1 MVKRI
6 VYRTDTED
14 FQAGRVLRPR
24 GDHIATMNAMLHEA
38 ERLLRKGKVGGD
50 KIRSN
55 CVYVWETLEAGESN
69 WSHDKEKHLY
79 ELEICD
85 ADILHRGDSLFL
97 ATLAAVSDN
106 HQLATLIQEYW
117 NVPAKGKYVELM
129 VRRARVTK
137 KLKDKFVPRPNPL
150 GTKFETNEQ
159 FDARVLGHRI
169 KDGNGH

>member
-24 GDHIATMNAMLHEA
+24 GDHIATMNTMLHEA

-55 CVYVWETLEAGESN
+55 RVYVWKT
-69 WSHDKEKHLY
+69 
-79 ELEICD
+79 
-85 ADILHRGDSLFL
+85 FL

-106 HQLATLIQEYW
+106 HQLAKLIQEYW

-129 VRRARVTK
+129 VRRAKVTK

-150 GTKFETNEQ
+150 GTESETNEQ
-159 FDARVLGHRI
+159 FDARVLGHKI
-169 KDGNGH
+169 KDGSGH